1 MPRPNRYKTIVR
13 AELRFKAVFKILQQL
28 KIERQKWIFMVDHEM
43 KIGQAPRSG
52 QPTVAHGYLP
62 TQGHQQPKT
71 DSCVAQS
78 FDTLY
83 SLHTAPLIKC
93 RFGRPRTCA
102 KAQNFANRP

>member
-13 AELRFKAVFKILQQL
+13 AELRFKAVFKILWQL
-28 KIERQKWIFMVDHEM
+28 KFERRKWILMVDHEM

-83 SLHTAPLIKC
+83 SLHTAPLINC
-93 RFGRPRTCA
+93 RSGSLQTRA
-102 KAQNFANRP
+102 DVLNFANRP